1 MKKYET
7 LQLGRERAL
16 RGQHADDR
24 ACTGDR
30 YRRARHT
37 PVHAFARERRRFH
50 TPTLARRSPAA
61 QWKVNGRLVGAGHG
75 GESCHATA
83 RRRASGED
91 QLVQVSSRLILRLS
105 RLKFALWGREVGG
118 LRLPGGQGAGAR
130 CDVDRWFPAA
140 RMLASG
146 EDRLV
151 PTSSRLILRLSR
163 LKFALSGREV
173 GGLRLPGGQWAGRGA
188 QEATAGDC

>member
-1 MKKYET
+1 MPQTYLPCWPFRRQNAAPTYLPPALTSQVGLLTMKKYEP

-83 RRRASGED
+83 RRRASGEE

-105 RLKFALWGREVGG
+105 RLKFAFLAVRSVGCGCQAGRALERAATWTAGFL
-118 LRLPGGQGAGAR
+118 LRGCSR
-130 CDVDRWFPAA
+130 AA
-140 RMLASG
+140 R
-146 EDRLV
+146 
-151 PTSSRLILRLSR
+151 T
-163 LKFALSGREV
+163 
-173 GGLRLPGGQWAGRGA
+173 GLYRRPPG
-188 QEATAGDC
+188 

>member
-1 MKKYET
+1 MWVYART
-7 LQLGRERAL
+7 LSDCALSSFFSPDLRSVSTRGLRPGHPPPLLQLGRERAL

-83 RRRASGED
+83 RRRVSGEE

-105 RLKFALWGREVGG
+105 RLKFASMAVRSVGCG
-118 LRLPGGQGAGAR
+118 CQ
-130 CDVDRWFPAA
+130 
-140 RMLASG
+140 
-146 EDRLV
+146 
-151 PTSSRLILRLSR
+151 
-163 LKFALSGREV
+163 
-173 GGLRLPGGQWAGRGA
+173 AGRA
-188 QEATAGDC
+188 LERAVTWTAGFLLRGGVRPARTSLYLPPPG

>member
-1 MKKYET
+1 M
-7 LQLGRERAL
+7 
-16 RGQHADDR
+16 
-24 ACTGDR
+24 
-30 YRRARHT
+30 
-37 PVHAFARERRRFH
+37 
-50 TPTLARRSPAA
+50 
-61 QWKVNGRLVGAGHG
+61 
-75 GESCHATA
+75 
-83 RRRASGED
+83 
-91 QLVQVSSRLILRLS
+91 QVSSRLILRLS

-140 RMLASG
+140 RVLASG